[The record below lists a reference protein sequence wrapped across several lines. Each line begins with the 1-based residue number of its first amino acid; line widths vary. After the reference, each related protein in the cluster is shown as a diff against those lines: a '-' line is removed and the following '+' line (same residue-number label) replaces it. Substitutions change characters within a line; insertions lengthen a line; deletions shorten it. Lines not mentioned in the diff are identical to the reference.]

1 MSRSWRVACAVSAL
15 TAALFAAGTP
25 ATASA
30 EEIAFKPKAA
40 GDINV
45 RLRGI
50 GVVPTER
57 GDIKTAGGV
66 DTGLNARVGNAY
78 VPEVDVSYFIT
89 PNIALELIAAT
100 TKHDVDASGPGANV
114 DLGSVWLLP
123 PTLTVQYHFAPTS
136 RFSPYV
142 GAGLN
147 YTIFYNEKKG
157 QANSISYDDNI
168 GYALQAGIDY
178 AIAGAWSLNIDV
190 KKLWLSTD
198 VKANVGI
205 PVKADVDLN
214 PWIFGVGVGYR
225 F

>member
-15 TAALFAAGTP
+15 TAALYAAGTP
-25 ATASA
+25 VPASA

-40 GDINV
+40 GDINI

-57 GDIKTAGGV
+57 GDVKTAGGV
-66 DTGLNARVGNAY
+66 DTGLNTRLGNAY
-78 VPEVDVSYFIT
+78 VPEVDVSYFLT

-100 TKHDVDASGPGANV
+100 TKHDVDASGSGGRNV

-157 QANSISYDDNI
+157 AANSISYDDNI

-178 AIAGAWSLNIDV
+178 AIAGAWSLNLDV
-190 KKLWLSTD
+190 KKLWLNTD
-198 VKANVGI
+198 VKVNGGAL
-205 PVKADVDLN
+205 KADVDIN